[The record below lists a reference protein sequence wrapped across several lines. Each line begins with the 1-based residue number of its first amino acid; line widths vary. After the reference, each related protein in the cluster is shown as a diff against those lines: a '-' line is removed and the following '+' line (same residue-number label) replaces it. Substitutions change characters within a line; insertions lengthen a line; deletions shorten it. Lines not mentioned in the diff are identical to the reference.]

1 MNCEKVRR
9 LLPGYLDGAVLTG
22 AWSSDTHVTI
32 GHHLESCEDCRDEL
46 RAYQAMSSIM
56 SSVQRPTPP
65 ADLALRIRVAAA
77 QRLSDR
83 NWLHYVRR
91 AQTRAEL
98 VLKNI
103 LEPLAIPATGGF
115 TVAFVV
121 FVMVCQMLGLGVPLR
136 AGSNDS
142 PTNLL
147 QPARLEALAPFPI
160 TGLEESGHS
169 GPHALLVEAT
179 VNSQGEAVSY
189 RILAGP
195 DTDTVRRQL
204 DLVLL
209 FSRFRPEMSFG
220 RFTSGGRVV
229 LSFSDI
235 SIRG

>member
-1 MNCEKVRR
+1 
-9 LLPGYLDGAVLTG
+9 LLPGYLDDAIPAGT
-22 AWSSDTHVTI
+22 WTDTHVSV
-32 GHHLESCEDCRDEL
+32 GRHLETCADCREEL
-46 RAYQAMSSIM
+46 LAYRAMSSMM
-56 SSVQRPTPP
+56 SGVKRPAPP
-65 ADLALRIRVAAA
+65 ANLALQIRVAAA

-83 NWLHYVRR
+83 DWLHWARR

-115 TVAFVV
+115 TVAFIV
-121 FVMVCQMLGLGVPLR
+121 FVMVCQLLGLGVPLR
-136 AGSNDS
+136 AVTNDS

-147 QPARLEALAPFPI
+147 QPARLESLAPFPI
-160 TGLEESGHS
+160 TGLEESGHA

-179 VNSQGEAVSY
+179 VNSQGEAVNY
-189 RILAGP
+189 RILSGP

>member
-1 MNCEKVRR
+1 
-9 LLPGYLDGAVLTG
+9 LPGYLDGAVPTG
-22 AWSSDTHVTI
+22 TWSGTHLSV
-32 GHHLESCEDCRDEL
+32 GHHLETCDDCRHEL
-46 RAYQAMSSIM
+46 NAYQSMSTMM
-56 SSVQRPTPP
+56 SRMKRPAPP
-65 ADLALRIRVAAA
+65 ADLALKIRVAAA

-115 TVAFVV
+115 TVAFIV
-121 FVMVCQMLGLGVPLR
+121 FVIVCQLLGIGAPLR

-160 TGLEESGHS
+160 TGLEDSGHA

-179 VNSQGEAVSY
+179 ISSQGDAVSY

-195 DTDTVRRQL
+195 DTEIVRRQL

-220 RFTSGGRVV
+220 RFTSSGHVV

>member
-1 MNCEKVRR
+1 VNCEKVKQ
-9 LLPGYLDGAVLTG
+9 LLPGYLDGAVMTG
-22 AWSSDTHVTI
+22 TWSDTHVLI
-32 GHHLESCEDCRDEL
+32 GRHLESCGDCRDEL
-46 RAYQAMSSIM
+46 RAYQSMSSMM
-56 SSVQRPTPP
+56 SGLQRPIPP
-65 ADLALRIRVAAA
+65 VDLALKIRVAAA

-83 NWLHYVRR
+83 NWLHYVLRTR
-91 AQTRAEL
+91 TRAEL
-98 VLKNI
+98 VMKNI

-121 FVMVCQMLGLGVPLR
+121 FVLVCQLLGLGVPLR

-160 TGLEESGHS
+160 TGLEESGHA

-179 VNSQGEAVSY
+179 INAQGEAVSY

-195 DTDTVRRQL
+195 DTDIIRRQL
-204 DLVLL
+204 DLALL
-209 FSRFRPEMSFG
+209 FSRFRPQMSFG
-220 RFTSGGRVV
+220 RYTAGGRVV

>member
-1 MNCEKVRR
+1 MDCQKVKR
-9 LLPGYLDGAVLTG
+9 LLPGYLDGAVPNVMWTD
-22 AWSSDTHVTI
+22 AHVSV
-32 GHHLESCEDCRDEL
+32 GRHLESCDDCRQEL
-46 RAYQAMSSIM
+46 KAYQALSSMMSN
-56 SSVQRPTPP
+56 VQRATPP
-65 ADLALRIRVAAA
+65 ADLALKIRVRAA

-91 AQTRAEL
+91 ARTRAEL

-121 FVMVCQMLGLGVPLR
+121 FVIVCQLLGIGTPLR

-147 QPARLEALAPFPI
+147 QPARLEALAPFPL
-160 TGLEESGHS
+160 TGLEDSGHS

-179 VNSQGEAVSY
+179 ISSHGEAVSY

-195 DTDTVRRQL
+195 DTDLVRRQL

-209 FSRFRPEMSFG
+209 FSRFRPQMSFG

>member
-1 MNCEKVRR
+1 MDCEKVRD
-9 LLPGYLDGAVLTG
+9 LLPGYLDGAVPAGTWNGKQLSVG
-22 AWSSDTHVTI
+22 R
-32 GHHLESCEDCRDEL
+32 HLESCENCRREL
-46 RAYQAMSSIM
+46 NAYQSMSALM
-56 SSVQRPTPP
+56 SQMKRPVPP
-65 ADLALRIRVAAA
+65 ADLALKIRVAAA

-83 NWLHYVRR
+83 NWLHHVRR
-91 AQTRAEL
+91 AQNRAEM

-115 TVAFVV
+115 TVAFIV
-121 FVMVCQMLGLGVPLR
+121 FVIVCQLLGIGAPLR

-160 TGLEESGHS
+160 TGLEESGHA

-179 VNSQGEAVSY
+179 ISSQGDAVSY

-195 DTDTVRRQL
+195 DTEVVRRQL

-220 RFTSGGRVV
+220 RFTSSGRVV

>member
-1 MNCEKVRR
+1 MNCETARQ
-9 LLPGYLDGAVLTG
+9 LLPGYLDGAAMTG
-22 AWSSDTHVTI
+22 TCSEDHVSVR
-32 GHHLESCEDCRDEL
+32 HHLECCENCREEL
-46 RAYQAMSSIM
+46 MAYQAMSSMM
-56 SSVQRPTPP
+56 STVQRPVPP

-83 NWLHYVRR
+83 DWIHYVRLVR
-91 AQTRAEL
+91 TRAEIF
-98 VLKNI
+98 LKNI

-121 FVMVCQMLGLGVPLR
+121 FVLVCQLLGLGVPLR
-136 AGSNDS
+136 AVSNDS

-160 TGLEESGHS
+160 IGLEESGHA
-169 GPHALLVEAT
+169 GPHALLVEASI
-179 VNSQGEAVSY
+179 NSQGEAVSY

>member
-1 MNCEKVRR
+1 MTCEKVKK

-22 AWSSDTHVTI
+22 TWADTHVTI
-32 GHHLESCEDCRDEL
+32 GQHLEVCGDCREEL
-46 RAYQAMSSIM
+46 RAYQVMSSMM
-56 SSVQRPTPP
+56 SGVQRPVPP
-65 ADLALRIRVAAA
+65 ADLSLKIRVAAA

-83 NWLHYVRR
+83 SWLHYALR
-91 AQTRAEL
+91 ARTRAEL

-121 FVMVCQMLGLGVPLR
+121 FVLVCQLLGLGVPLS

-160 TGLEESGHS
+160 TGLEESGHA

-179 VNSQGEAVSY
+179 VNAQGEAVSY

-195 DTDTVRRQL
+195 DTETVRRQL

>member
-1 MNCEKVRR
+1 MNCEHVKR
-9 LLPGYLDGAVLTG
+9 LLPGYLDGSVMTG
-22 AWSSDTHVTI
+22 AWEDAHVSM
-32 GHHLESCEDCRDEL
+32 GRHLEVCGNCRKEL
-46 RAYQAMSSIM
+46 RAYQAMSSLM
-56 SSVQRPTPP
+56 SGVQRPLPP
-65 ADLALRIRVAAA
+65 ADLALKIRVAAA

-91 AQTRAEL
+91 ARTRADL

-121 FVMVCQMLGLGVPLR
+121 FVMVCQVLGLGVPLR
-136 AGSNDS
+136 ADSNDS

-160 TGLEESGHS
+160 TGLEESGHA

-179 VNSQGEAVSY
+179 INAQGEAVSY

-195 DTDTVRRQL
+195 DTDTIRRQL

-220 RFTSGGRVV
+220 RFTAGGRVV

>member
-1 MNCEKVRR
+1 VDCQKVKH
-9 LLPGYLDGAVLTG
+9 LLPGYLDGAMPTG
-22 AWSSDTHVTI
+22 TWADKHVSV
-32 GHHLESCEDCRDEL
+32 GRHLENCADCRQEL
-46 RAYQAMSSIM
+46 RAYQAMSSMM
-56 SSVQRPTPP
+56 SNVRRPAPP

-77 QRLSDR
+77 QRLSD
-83 NWLHYVRR
+83 NDWLHFIRR
-91 AQTRAEL
+91 AKTRTEL

-121 FVMVCQMLGLGVPLR
+121 FVIVCQLLGIGAPLR

-160 TGLEESGHS
+160 TGLEEAGHA

-179 VNSQGEAVSY
+179 ISSHGDAVSY

-195 DTDTVRRQL
+195 DTDTIRRQL
-204 DLVLL
+204 NLVLL

>member
-1 MNCEKVRR
+1 VNCEKVRL
-9 LLPGYLDGAVLTG
+9 LLPGYLDGAVMTG
-22 AWSSDTHVTI
+22 ARSDAHVNI
-32 GHHLESCEDCRDEL
+32 GQHLESCGDCREEL
-46 RAYQAMSSIM
+46 RAYQVMSSIM
-56 SSVQRPTPP
+56 SGLQRPVPP
-65 ADLALRIRVAAA
+65 ADLSLKIRVAAA

-83 NWLHYVRR
+83 TWLHYALR
-91 AQTRAEL
+91 AQTHL
-98 VLKNI
+98 DLILKNI

-121 FVMVCQMLGLGVPLR
+121 FVLVCQLLGLGVPLG
-136 AGSNDS
+136 AVTNDS

-160 TGLEESGHS
+160 TGLEESGHA

-179 VNSQGEAVSY
+179 VNSEGEAVSY

-209 FSRFRPEMSFG
+209 FSRFRPQMSFG

>member
-1 MNCEKVRR
+1 MNCEKVRK

-22 AWSSDTHVTI
+22 TWSDRHVTI
-32 GHHLESCEDCRDEL
+32 GRHLESCEDCRDEL
-46 RAYQAMSSIM
+46 RAYQVMSSMM
-56 SSVQRPTPP
+56 SSVQRPMPP
-65 ADLALRIRVAAA
+65 RDLALQIRVAAA

-91 AQTRAEL
+91 ARTRAEL

-121 FVMVCQMLGLGVPLR
+121 FVMVCQLLGLGVPLR

-160 TGLEESGHS
+160 TGLEESGHA

>member
-1 MNCEKVRR
+1 MDCEKVRR
-9 LLPGYLDGAVLTG
+9 LLPGYLDDAIPAGMWA
-22 AWSSDTHVTI
+22 DTHVSV
-32 GHHLESCEDCRDEL
+32 GHHLESCEECRAEL
-46 RAYQAMSSIM
+46 QAYQIMSSVM
-56 SSVQRPTPP
+56 SSVQRAVPP
-65 ADLALRIRVAAA
+65 ADLSLKIRVSAS
-77 QRLSDR
+77 QRRSDR
-83 NWLHYVRR
+83 NWLHYALR
-91 AQTRAEL
+91 ARTRAEL

-121 FVMVCQMLGLGVPLR
+121 FVMVCQLLGLGVPLG
-136 AGSNDS
+136 AVTNDS

-160 TGLEESGHS
+160 TGLEESGHA

-179 VNSQGEAVSY
+179 VNAQGEAVSY
-189 RILAGP
+189 RILSGP

-209 FSRFRPEMSFG
+209 FSRFRPQMSFG
-220 RFTSGGRVV
+220 RFTAGGRVV

-235 SIRG
+235 SIHG

>member
-1 MNCEKVRR
+1 MDCEKVQR
-9 LLPGYLDGAVLTG
+9 LLPGYLDGALPTG
-22 AWSSDTHVTI
+22 TWADTHVSV
-32 GHHLESCEDCRDEL
+32 GRHLESCDDCRDEL
-46 RAYQAMSSIM
+46 RAYQAMSSMM
-56 SSVQRPTPP
+56 SSVQRPAPP
-65 ADLALRIRVAAA
+65 ADLALKIRVAAA
-77 QRLSDR
+77 QRLSNR

-91 AQTRAEL
+91 ARTRAEL

-121 FVMVCQMLGLGVPLR
+121 FVMVCQMLGIGAPLQ

-160 TGLEESGHS
+160 TGLEESGHA

-179 VNSQGEAVSY
+179 VNAQGEAVTY

-195 DTDTVRRQL
+195 DTDTIRRQL

-209 FSRFRPEMSFG
+209 FSRFRPQMSFG

>member
-1 MNCEKVRR
+1 VNCEKVRR
-9 LLPGYLDGAVLTG
+9 LLPGYLDDAVPTG
-22 AWSSDTHVTI
+22 TWADTHVSV
-32 GHHLESCEDCRDEL
+32 GQHLDCCADCRDEL
-46 RAYQAMSSIM
+46 RAYQAMSSMM
-56 SSVQRPTPP
+56 SRVRRAVPP
-65 ADLALRIRVAAA
+65 ADLALQIRVAAA

-91 AQTRAEL
+91 ARTRAEL

-115 TVAFVV
+115 TVAFIV
-121 FVMVCQMLGLGVPLR
+121 FVLVCQLLGLGVPLR
-136 AGSNDS
+136 ADSTDS

-169 GPHALLVEAT
+169 GPHALLVEVT
-179 VNSQGEAVSY
+179 VNAQGEAVSY

>member
-1 MNCEKVRR
+1 VNCEKVKK
-9 LLPGYLDGAVLTG
+9 LLPGYLDGAVMIGTW
-22 AWSSDTHVTI
+22 ADTHVSI
-32 GHHLESCEDCRDEL
+32 GHHLETCGDCRDEL
-46 RAYQAMSSIM
+46 RAYQVMSSMM
-56 SSVQRPTPP
+56 SGVRRPAPP
-65 ADLALRIRVAAA
+65 ADLALKIRVAAA

-83 NWLHYVRR
+83 TWLHYVLR
-91 AQTRAEL
+91 ARTRSEL

-121 FVMVCQMLGLGVPLR
+121 FVLVCQLLGLGVPLR

-160 TGLEESGHS
+160 TGLEESGHA

-179 VNSQGEAVSY
+179 INNEGEAVSY
-189 RILAGP
+189 RILSGP
-195 DTDTVRRQL
+195 DTDTIRRQL
-204 DLVLL
+204 DMVLL

-220 RFTSGGRVV
+220 RYTSGGRVV
-229 LSFSDI
+229 LSFSDL

>member
-9 LLPGYLDGAVLTG
+9 YLPGYLDGAVPTG
-22 AWSSDTHVTI
+22 TWSDTHVSV
-32 GHHLESCEDCRDEL
+32 GQHLESCADCREEL
-46 RAYQAMSSIM
+46 NAYQALSSMMSR
-56 SSVQRPTPP
+56 VQRVVPP
-65 ADLALRIRVAAA
+65 ADLALKIRVAAA

-83 NWLHYVRR
+83 TWLHYARR
-91 AQTRAEL
+91 ARTRAEL

-115 TVAFVV
+115 TVAFIV
-121 FVMVCQMLGLGVPLR
+121 FVLVCQLLGIGAPLR
-136 AGSNDS
+136 ADSTDS

-179 VNSQGEAVSY
+179 VNAQGEAVSY

-195 DTDTVRRQL
+195 DTDKVRRQL

>member
-9 LLPGYLDGAVLTG
+9 LLPGYLDDAMPSGT
-22 AWSSDTHVTI
+22 WRDTHLSV
-32 GHHLESCEDCRDEL
+32 GHHLETCGDCREEL

-56 SSVQRPTPP
+56 SSAQRLAPP
-65 ADLALRIRVAAA
+65 ADLALKIRVAAA
-77 QRLSDR
+77 QRLSEHDIV
-83 NWLHYVRR
+83 HYVLR
-91 AQTRAEL
+91 ARTRAEL

-115 TVAFVV
+115 TVALVI
-121 FVMVCQMLGLGVPLR
+121 FVMVCQLLGLGAPLR

-147 QPARLEALAPFPI
+147 QPARLESLAPFPI

-179 VNSQGEAVSY
+179 VNAQGEAVSY

-209 FSRFRPEMSFG
+209 FSRFRPQMSFG

>member
-1 MNCEKVRR
+1 MNCEKVRK

-22 AWSSDTHVTI
+22 TWSDRHVTI

-46 RAYQAMSSIM
+46 RAYQVMSSMM

-65 ADLALRIRVAAA
+65 ADLALQIRVAAA

-91 AQTRAEL
+91 ARTRAEL

-121 FVMVCQMLGLGVPLR
+121 FVMVCQLLGLGVPLR

-160 TGLEESGHS
+160 TGLEESGHA

>member
-1 MNCEKVRR
+1 
-9 LLPGYLDGAVLTG
+9 LLPGYLDDAIPAG
-22 AWSSDTHVTI
+22 AWTDTHVSV
-32 GHHLESCEDCRDEL
+32 GRHLESCAVCREEL
-46 RAYQAMSSIM
+46 RAYQTMSSVM
-56 SSVQRPTPP
+56 SSVQRAVPP
-65 ADLALRIRVAAA
+65 ADLALQIRVAAA

-83 NWLHYVRR
+83 DWLHWARR

-115 TVAFVV
+115 TVAFIV
-121 FVMVCQMLGLGVPLR
+121 FVMVCQLLGLGVPLR
-136 AGSNDS
+136 AVTNDS

-147 QPARLEALAPFPI
+147 QPARLETLAPFPI
-160 TGLEESGHS
+160 TGLEESGHA

-189 RILAGP
+189 RILSGP

>member
-1 MNCEKVRR
+1 MDCQKVKR
-9 LLPGYLDGAVLTG
+9 LLPGYLDGAMPTG
-22 AWSSDTHVTI
+22 AWTDTHVSV
-32 GHHLESCEDCRDEL
+32 GRHLENCGDCRHEL
-46 RAYQAMSSIM
+46 EAYQALSSMMSR
-56 SSVQRPTPP
+56 VQYATPP
-65 ADLALRIRVAAA
+65 ADLALKIRVQAAH
-77 QRLSDR
+77 RLSDR

-91 AQTRAEL
+91 ARTRAEL

-121 FVMVCQMLGLGVPLR
+121 FVIVCQLLGIGAPLR
-136 AGSNDS
+136 AGSNDP

-147 QPARLEALAPFPI
+147 QPARLESLAPFPL
-160 TGLEESGHS
+160 TVLEESGHS

-179 VNSQGEAVSY
+179 ISSHGEAVSY

-195 DTDTVRRQL
+195 DTDLVRRQL

-209 FSRFRPEMSFG
+209 FSRFRPQMSFG

>member
-1 MNCEKVRR
+1 MTCEKVRR
-9 LLPGYLDGAVLTG
+9 LLPGYLDGALPTG
-22 AWSSDTHVTI
+22 AWSDSHVSI
-32 GHHLESCEDCRDEL
+32 GHHLECCEDCRDEL
-46 RAYQAMSSIM
+46 RAYQALSSMM

-65 ADLALRIRVAAA
+65 ADLALKIRVAAA

-83 NWLHYVRR
+83 TWLHYVLR
-91 AQTRAEL
+91 ARTRAEL

-115 TVAFVV
+115 TVALVV
-121 FVMVCQMLGLGVPLR
+121 FVLVCQLLGLGVPLR
-136 AGSNDS
+136 AGANDS

-160 TGLEESGHS
+160 TGLEESGHA

-179 VNSQGEAVSY
+179 VSSQGEAVSY

-204 DLVLL
+204 DMVLL

-220 RFTSGGRVV
+220 RFTSGGHVV

>member
-1 MNCEKVRR
+1 VNCEKVKG
-9 LLPGYLDGAVLTG
+9 LLAGYLDDAIPSG
-22 AWSSDTHVTI
+22 AWRDTHVSV
-32 GHHLESCEDCRDEL
+32 GKHLEKCADCRDEL
-46 RAYQAMSSIM
+46 GAYQAMSSMM
-56 SSVQRPTPP
+56 STVQRPVPP
-65 ADLALRIRVAAA
+65 ADLALKIRVAAA
-77 QRLSDR
+77 QRLSEHD
-83 NWLHYVRR
+83 LVHYLLR
-91 AQTRAEL
+91 ARTRAEL

-121 FVMVCQMLGLGVPLR
+121 FVIVCQLLGLGAPLR

-147 QPARLEALAPFPI
+147 QPARLESLAPFPI
-160 TGLEESGHS
+160 TGLEESGHA

-179 VNSQGEAVSY
+179 VNALGEAVSY

-209 FSRFRPEMSFG
+209 FSRFRPQMSFG

>member
-1 MNCEKVRR
+1 MDCERVKR
-9 LLPGYLDGAVLTG
+9 LLPGYLDGALPAGMFSEAHKTVG
-22 AWSSDTHVTI
+22 Q
-32 GHHLESCEDCRDEL
+32 HLESCRSCREEL
-46 RAYQAMSSIM
+46 QTYQSLSSLMSR
-56 SSVQRPTPP
+56 VQRPTPP

-77 QRLSDR
+77 QRLSER
-83 NWLHYVRR
+83 AWLHYALR
-91 AQTRAEL
+91 ARTRAEL
-98 VLKNI
+98 ILKNI

-121 FVMVCQMLGLGVPLR
+121 FVMVCQLLGLGVPLG
-136 AGSNDS
+136 AVTNDS

-147 QPARLEALAPFPI
+147 LPARLEALAPFPI
-160 TGLEESGHS
+160 TGLEESGHA

-179 VNSQGEAVSY
+179 VNAQGEAVYY
-189 RILAGP
+189 RILSGP

-209 FSRFRPEMSFG
+209 FSRFRPQMSFG
-220 RFTSGGRVV
+220 RYTAGGRVV

>member
-1 MNCEKVRR
+1 MECEKVRR

-22 AWSSDTHVTI
+22 TWAGTHVSI
-32 GHHLESCEDCRDEL
+32 GQHLEWCEDCRDEL
-46 RAYQAMSSIM
+46 RAYQAMSSMM

-65 ADLALRIRVAAA
+65 PDLALRIRVAAA

-91 AQTRAEL
+91 ARTRAEL
-98 VLKNI
+98 ILKNI
-103 LEPLAIPATGGF
+103 LEPLAIPATAGF

-121 FVMVCQMLGLGVPLR
+121 FVLVCQLLGLGVPLR

-179 VNSQGEAVSY
+179 VNAQGEAVRY

-195 DTDTVRRQL
+195 DTDTIRRQL

-209 FSRFRPEMSFG
+209 FSRFRPQMSFG